1 MLFRFKAFGWHLLA
15 SATVLS
21 VVLGTLYLG
30 WYHWPGWYLSGVTA
44 VVPLLAGV
52 DLALG
57 PMLTFVIASPKKPRR
72 ELKRDVSVI
81 AAVQI
86 LALIYGA
93 TQLWNGR
100 PLYYAFSVKE
110 LSVVQ
115 GYDLD
120 PTESALARDKGL
132 PLAPHW
138 YSLPRWIYAPL
149 PDDPAASQKIM
160 QSAIT
165 GGYDVTAMPSHFQ
178 PWAAGLSDL
187 RAHLVKVGDSTY
199 FSLADRKTLAE
210 RMRSAGF
217 DPDVANALP
226 FTGRR
231 RPLLAVFD
239 PKTCALLAILRAT

>member
-1 MLFRFKAFGWHLLA
+1 MLFRFKAFGGHLLA

-30 WYHWPGWYLSGVTA
+30 WYHWPGWYLSGVTT
-44 VVPLLAGV
+44 VVPLLLGV

-57 PMLTFVIASPKKPRR
+57 PMLTFVIANERKPRR
-72 ELKRDVSVI
+72 ELTRDVSVI
-81 AAVQI
+81 AAVQLI
-86 LALIYGA
+86 ALIYGA
-93 TQLWNGR
+93 TQLWHGR
-100 PLYYAFSVKE
+100 PLYYAFSGKE

-120 PTESALARDKGL
+120 PIEAAVARDKDL

-138 YSLPRWIYAPL
+138 YSLPRWIYAPAPTDAADTEKIRVAL
-149 PDDPAASQKIM
+149 TRGFDP
-160 QSAIT
+160 T
-165 GGYDVTAMPSHFQ
+165 GMATYFQ
-178 PWAAGLSDL
+178 PWQAGLPAL
-187 RAHLVKVGDSTY
+187 RARLVKVGESTY
-199 FSLADRKTLAE
+199 FSLAERKTLAE
-210 RMRSAGF
+210 RMRAAGY

-239 PKTCALLAILRAT
+239 PKSLRFIAIITAT

>member
-1 MLFRFKAFGWHLLA
+1 MLFRFKAFSGHLLA

-21 VVLGTLYLG
+21 VVLGTLYIG
-30 WYHWPGWYLSGVTA
+30 WYHWPGWYLSGVTS

-52 DLALG
+52 DLTLG
-57 PMLTFVIASPKKPRR
+57 PLLTFVIANPKKPRR
-72 ELKRDVSVI
+72 ELVRDVSVI

-86 LALIYGA
+86 IALIYGA

-100 PLYYAFSVKE
+100 PLYYAFSGKE

-120 PTESALARDKGL
+120 PTEAAVARDKEL

-138 YSLPRWIYAPL
+138 YSTPRWIYAPA
-149 PDDPAASQKIM
+149 PDDSADAQKIR
-160 QSAIT
+160 SAATQGFDPT
-165 GGYDVTAMPSHFQ
+165 GMATYFQ
-178 PWAAGLSDL
+178 PWQAGLPAL
-187 RAHLVKVGDSTY
+187 RTHLVKVGESTY
-199 FSLADRKTLAE
+199 FSLAERKTLAE
-210 RMRSAGF
+210 RMRAAGF
-217 DPDVANALP
+217 DPEVANALP

-239 PKTCALLAILRAT
+239 PKSLEFLAMFMAT